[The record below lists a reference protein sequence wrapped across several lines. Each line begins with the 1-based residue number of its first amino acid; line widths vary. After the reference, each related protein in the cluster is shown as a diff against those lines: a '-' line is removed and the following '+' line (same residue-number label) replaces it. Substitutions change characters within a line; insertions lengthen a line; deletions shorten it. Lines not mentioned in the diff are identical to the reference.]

1 VSYTVEFS
9 PSAARQFKA
18 LPKKDKVRIKTR
30 IDALAENPYPADTK
44 KLTNEK
50 DLYRIRAG
58 DYRVIYTVQNKQ
70 LLILVVKIGHRREIY
85 RRL

>member
-1 VSYTVEFS
+1 VSYTIELS
-9 PSAARQFKA
+9 HSAARQFKA
-18 LPKKDKVRIKTR
+18 LPKKDKVRIKAR
-30 IDALAENPYPADTK
+30 IDALAEDPYPPDTK

-70 LLILVVKIGHRREIY
+70 LIVLVLKIGHRREIY
-85 RRL
+85 LRL